1 MNNNEF
7 VSEFLNNLALGNG
20 SIINITNSGIINNI
34 ALELYEKP
42 ALDLT
47 EQDTLKKVIMICNII
62 YNRTDLETPFVSDG
76 MYDLLLEKY
85 KTYDSNFQVG
95 SMVVD
100 FKADIE
106 NNPDTCS
113 KVARCPISFKAPHK
127 AKNEISQQIFDSLT
141 YYRYP
146 TREELLYKPPE
157 VIEVQ
162 EISKRKHNTEHNHP
176 SLVGTLD
183 KAKFVLNQDAID
195 AGVFDDP
202 NVKVLERDF
211 FQDHIYKGL
220 LNPNDEIEIVCEL
233 KYDGISI
240 EADCLDEVVSART
253 RGDTGIGQAADMTPI
268 LKGYK
273 FPNAE
278 FLKESGWDPVGVK
291 FEAIINRYNLQKFC
305 EQRGKNYINGRTAI
319 IGLFGASDAY
329 LFRDLITLVPLAV
342 DPDSIPN
349 YIIKDRMD
357 EIKLLEVFS
366 KDNYNLRYSYFK
378 GTLNEVLYFIK
389 CFWDEAKIARDY
401 IDFMYDGIVVSY
413 VDPVMRN
420 KLGRKNYINKYSM
433 AVKFDPLEK
442 QTVFRG
448 YTYTV
453 GQNGQITPMI
463 HYDPIEFL
471 GAIHTKSTGSSLDRF
486 KDLNLKYGDI
496 ISVKYVNDVMP
507 YVSRVDCK
515 QNRDNPNPPLQFIT
529 HCPICGSELVPSD
542 SGKTMMCPNIECPA
556 RSIQRMSN
564 MMKKLNLK
572 GFADATFKSMPEVD
586 HLSTMVQIY
595 YNNPNLFIERLGD
608 ADGHSILEAIS
619 SLINNPWNDYMII
632 GSIGFSGIAHKKWQ
646 SILSKIT
653 IKDLY
658 NLYLTSSTLNDFMM
672 KLIQYVPNIG
682 PITAQTIVSEF
693 DFFKDDIQFISS
705 MHLIDSFGVS
715 NDDKIQIRFTGIR
728 NLQLSELLINKGY
741 DADPNGAVTKRTNI
755 LIIPYDGFKS
765 TKTSKVSDKCIIV
778 SIDKF
783 TANMDSILSQVEI

>member
-7 VSEFLNNLALGNG
+7 VSEFLDNLALGNG

-34 ALELYEKP
+34 ALELYEKRV
-42 ALDLT
+42 LDST

-106 NNPDTCS
+106 NNPETCT
-113 KVARCPISFKAPHK
+113 KVARCPISFKTPHK

-162 EISKRKHNTEHNHP
+162 DISKRKHNTEHNHP

-278 FLKESGWDPVGVK
+278 FLKDSGWDPVGVK

-305 EQRGKNYINGRTAI
+305 EQRGKTYINGRTAI

-349 YIIKDRMD
+349 WMIKDRMD

-378 GTLNEVLYFIK
+378 GTLNEALYFIK

-442 QTVFRG
+442 QTIFRG
-448 YTYTV
+448 YTYEV
-453 GQNGQITPMI
+453 GQNGNITPMI
-463 HYDPIEFL
+463 HYDPVEFL
-471 GAIHTKSTGSSLDRF
+471 GTIHTKSTGSSLDRF
-486 KDLNLKYGDI
+486 NKLGLKYGDY
-496 ISVKYVNDVMP
+496 ISVTYVNDVMP
-507 YVSRVDCK
+507 YVSSIDCEH
-515 QNRDNPNPPLQFIT
+515 NRTNPNPLIEII
-529 HCPICGSELVPSD
+529 HNCPVCGSELVVSE
-542 SGKTMMCPNIECPA
+542 SGKTLKCPNLNCKG
-556 RSIQRMSN
+556 RSIQRMVN
-564 MMKKLNLK
+564 MFQKMNIK
-572 GFADATFKSMPEVD
+572 GFSDAAFIALNKT
-586 HLSTMVQIY
+586 HLWELATLSELELVNI
-595 YNNPNLFIERLGD
+595 LGD
-608 ADGHSILEAIS
+608 VSGKNFYSAMQYLMTE
-619 SLINNPWNDYMII
+619 PQKDYIII
-632 GSIGFSGIAHKKWQ
+632 GALGFSGIAHKKWQ
-646 SILSKIT
+646 TILQGAT
-653 IKDLY
+653 IKDIEDMFIDCKKDPL
-658 NLYLTSSTLNDFMM
+658 LFEIVLNRKF
-672 KLIQYVPNIG
+672 PGIG
-682 PITAQTIVSEF
+682 PATVNVIANEWGVFE
-693 DFFKDDIQFISS
+693 DDILFILNKVNIVNCLGSGDAK
-705 MHLIDSFGVS
+705 M
-715 NDDKIQIRFTGIR
+715 QIRFTGFR
-728 NLQLSELLINKGY
+728 NSQLSQQLNTAGY
-741 DADPNGAVTKRTNI
+741 DADDNGSITKKTDI
-755 LIIPYDGFKS
+755 LLIPYDGFIS
-765 TKTSKVSDKCIIV
+765 SKVVKARKNPNTKIV
-778 SIDKF
+778 PIDEF
-783 TANMDSILSQVEI
+783 LNNMKAYIGEDIR